1 MDQFWSA
8 PPVTRTITALT
19 FVQSL
24 LVYGGLHNS
33 YYVPYLTR
41 LVFKF
46 PPEIWRLG
54 SSFLLTG
61 PKLDFIFDLYFM
73 FTYGS
78 ALETNSPRLN
88 GPGDFF
94 TYLFFVATVILLT
107 AGCYL
112 EGGIFTSALTL
123 AFVYTYAQHNK
134 GIKTR
139 FYFFE
144 IPVEFLPWAMLMI
157 TMVRLGWPAALLESM
172 GIVAAHMYEFL
183 TRIYPAFG
191 GGKNYITTPG
201 FIRRFFIKSSHE
213 GYRAYG
219 TAYRPTGQTPA
230 SPASEVRRGW
240 TSSSQNSW
248 GGRGPGRRL
257 GGG

>member
-33 YYVPYLTR
+33 YYVPYLTG

-78 ALETNSPRLN
+78 ALETTSPWLN
-88 GPGDFF
+88 GPGDFI
-94 TYLFFVATVILLT
+94 TYLFFVATVILVSHR
-107 AGCYL
+107 AHQIQMRNRIGS
-112 EGGIFTSALTL
+112 G
-123 AFVYTYAQHNK
+123 Q
-134 GIKTR
+134 
-139 FYFFE
+139 YFFCTSDE
-144 IPVEFLPWAMLMI
+144 IVSFSNFSN
-157 TMVRLGWPAALLESM
+157 LGLSARPAE
-172 GIVAAHMYEFL
+172 
-183 TRIYPAFG
+183 
-191 GGKNYITTPG
+191 N
-201 FIRRFFIKSSHE
+201 
-213 GYRAYG
+213 
-219 TAYRPTGQTPA
+219 
-230 SPASEVRRGW
+230 
-240 TSSSQNSW
+240 
-248 GGRGPGRRL
+248 
-257 GGG
+257 

>member
-8 PPVTRTITALT
+8 PPVTRTLTALT
-19 FVQSL
+19 FAQSI
-24 LVYGGLHNS
+24 LVYGGLHNA
-33 YYVPYLTR
+33 YYVPFLTS

-46 PPEIWRLG
+46 PPEVWRLG

-61 PKLDFIFDLYFM
+61 PQLDFLFDLYFM

-94 TYLFFVATVILLT
+94 TYVFFVATVILLT

-112 EGGIFTSALTL
+112 EGGIFTSALIL
-123 AFVYTYAQHNK
+123 AFVYTYAHHNK
-134 GIKTR
+134 GMKTT
-139 FYFFE
+139 FYFFQ
-144 IPVEFLPWAMLMI
+144 IRVEFLPWAMLVI
-157 TMVRLGWPAALLESM
+157 TMVRFGWRAALLESM

-191 GGKNYITTPG
+191 GGKNYITTPD
-201 FIRRFFIKSSHE
+201 FIRRFFIQTSRE
-213 GYRAYG
+213 TYRSYG
-219 TAYRPTGQTPA
+219 TTYRSTGQIPA
-230 SPASEVRRGW
+230 SQASEESRGW
-240 TSSSQNSW
+240 SSQNSW
-248 GGRGPGRRL
+248 SRRGTGRRL
-257 GGG
+257 GG